1 MTQLYLIRHGQAV
14 VNVVPIIGGM
24 KGDTGLTELGV
35 EQAGRLRDR
44 LAATGEIKAD
54 VLLASPMPR
63 ARQTAEI
70 IAPALGLPIE
80 IVPELKELNPGEAD
94 GMTFA
99 DYQAKYGPFS
109 FDMSKPISP
118 GGETW
123 PTFMER
129 ISGVYARIAAEY
141 PGKIV
146 VAVCHGW
153 VIEGS
158 FSCFFGLETANLPS
172 VEFQVANTSITQ
184 WERFS
189 RRDEGRW
196 RLKRYNDDIH
206 LRSDVL
212 WQATIPDSAEGI
224 DKPAVPLPGDPP
236 AASQGADDA

>member
-14 VNVVPIIGGM
+14 VNVQPIIGGM
-24 KGDTGLTELGV
+24 KGDTGLTALGV

-44 LAATGEIKAD
+44 LAATAELRPDA
-54 VLLASPMPR
+54 LLSSPMPR

-70 IAPALGLPIE
+70 IAPALGLAPE
-80 IVPELKELNPGEAD
+80 IVDDLQELKPGEAD
-94 GMTFA
+94 GMSFA
-99 DYQAKYGPFS
+99 DYQAAYGRFS
-109 FDMSKPISP
+109 YDLSKPISP

-123 PTFMER
+123 PTFMDR
-129 ISGVYARIAAEY
+129 VSALYAWIADRYA
-141 PGKIV
+141 GQIV

-158 FSCFFGLETANLPS
+158 FSCFFGLDTGNLPA

-184 WERFS
+184 WERIS

-212 WQATIPDSAEGI
+212 WQATLPDSAEGI